1 MPAARRSR
9 RRRGNGHALT
19 PESQISMSVTQII
32 IVIGFVATCAVAWGV
47 VVWGQHSQGDDIA
60 ETKTA
65 ITAIKN
71 TVGAVTTDQ
80 DQKREQLGK
89 EFLASQEKIVEKVS
103 ELNTALAVQQTTSK
117 QMNDTLVTIS
127 NELQEFNS
135 GKRR

>member
-1 MPAARRSR
+1 MTARSR
-9 RRRGNGHALT
+9 RRSNGHALT
-19 PESQISMSVTQII
+19 PDSQVSMSVTQVL
-32 IVIGFVATCAVAWGV
+32 IVIAFVASCALAWGI
-47 VVWGQHSQGDDIA
+47 VVWGQHTQGDDIA